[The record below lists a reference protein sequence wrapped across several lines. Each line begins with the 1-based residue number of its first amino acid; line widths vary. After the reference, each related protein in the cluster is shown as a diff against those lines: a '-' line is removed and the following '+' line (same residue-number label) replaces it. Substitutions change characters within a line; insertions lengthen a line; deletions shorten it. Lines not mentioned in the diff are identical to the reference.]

1 MGNRRQTTDDRGR
14 KSVESVPFQI
24 RIPHSEIR
32 NSASCLLPAASWKM
46 PYANK
51 GVLLKSHLKL
61 FPTLAA
67 GVLLLDQV
75 SKAAVSTTLKMYEIR
90 PIIHGLLN
98 LTLVHNTGAAFG
110 LLAGQ
115 PSILRTLFFLGVS
128 LLAMGVVVWM
138 LFRLPPDQKLE
149 LVALSLIFGGAL
161 GNVIDR
167 ARLGEVIDFIDVYY
181 RTYHWPAF
189 NVADSAITIGV
200 MLLLYRLVFVRE
212 R

>member
-1 MGNRRQTTDDRGR
+1 
-14 KSVESVPFQI
+14 
-24 RIPHSEIR
+24 
-32 NSASCLLPAASWKM
+32 L
-46 PYANK
+46 PYAHK
-51 GVLLKSHLKL
+51 GVPLKSHHKVFLVIA
-61 FPTLAA
+61 T
-67 GVLLLDQV
+67 GVLVLDQV
-75 SKAAVSTTLKMYEIR
+75 SKAAVSAALKMFEIR
-90 PIIHGLLN
+90 PIVHGLLN
-98 LTLVHNTGAAFG
+98 LTRVHNTGAAFG

-128 LLAMGVVVWM
+128 LLAMGVVLWM
-138 LFRLPPDQKLE
+138 IFRLPPDQKVE

-167 ARLGEVIDFIDVYY
+167 ARLGEVIDFIDIYY

-200 MLLLYRLVFVRE
+200 ILLVYRLVFVKE

>member
-1 MGNRRQTTDDRGR
+1 M
-14 KSVESVPFQI
+14 KSHHKVFLI
-24 RIPHSEIR
+24 I
-32 NSASCLLPAASWKM
+32 WT
-46 PYANK
+46 
-51 GVLLKSHLKL
+51 GVL
-61 FPTLAA
+61 
-67 GVLLLDQV
+67 VLDQV
-75 SKAAVSTTLKMYEIR
+75 SKAAVSATLKMYEIR

-98 LTLVHNTGAAFG
+98 LTRVHNTGAAFG

-128 LLAMGVVVWM
+128 LLAMGVVLWM
-138 LFRLPPDQKLE
+138 LFRLPPDQKVE

-200 MLLLYRLVFVRE
+200 MLLLYRLVFVKE

>member
-1 MGNRRQTTDDRGR
+1 MR
-14 KSVESVPFQI
+14 F
-24 RIPHSEIR
+24 
-32 NSASCLLPAASWKM
+32 
-46 PYANK
+46 ANT
-51 GVLLKSHLKL
+51 GYLLKSHHKVFLVI
-61 FPTLAA
+61 TT
-67 GVLLLDQV
+67 GVLVLDQV
-75 SKAAVSTTLKMYEIR
+75 SKAAVSSTLKMYEIR

-98 LTLVHNTGAAFG
+98 LTRVHNTGAAFG

-128 LLAMGVVVWM
+128 LLAMGVVLWM
-138 LFRLPPDQKLE
+138 LFRLPPDQKVE

-200 MLLLYRLVFVRE
+200 MLLLYRLVFVKE

>member
-1 MGNRRQTTDDRGR
+1 M
-14 KSVESVPFQI
+14 
-24 RIPHSEIR
+24 
-32 NSASCLLPAASWKM
+32 L
-46 PYANK
+46 YANT
-51 GVLLKSHLKL
+51 GYLLKSHHKVFLVIW
-61 FPTLAA
+61 T
-67 GVLLLDQV
+67 GVLVLDQV
-75 SKAAVSTTLKMYEIR
+75 SKAAVSSTLKMYEIR

-98 LTLVHNTGAAFG
+98 LTRVHNTGAAFG

-128 LLAMGVVVWM
+128 LLAMGVVLWM
-138 LFRLPPDQKLE
+138 LFRLPPDQKVE

-200 MLLLYRLVFVRE
+200 MLLLYRLVFVKE

>member
-1 MGNRRQTTDDRGR
+1 
-14 KSVESVPFQI
+14 
-24 RIPHSEIR
+24 
-32 NSASCLLPAASWKM
+32 
-46 PYANK
+46 
-51 GVLLKSHLKL
+51 
-61 FPTLAA
+61 
-67 GVLLLDQV
+67 
-75 SKAAVSTTLKMYEIR
+75 
-90 PIIHGLLN
+90 
-98 LTLVHNTGAAFG
+98 
-110 LLAGQ
+110 
-115 PSILRTLFFLGVS
+115 
-128 LLAMGVVVWM
+128 MGVVVWM
-138 LFRLPPDQKLE
+138 LFRLPPEQKLE

>member
-1 MGNRRQTTDDRGR
+1 M
-14 KSVESVPFQI
+14 
-24 RIPHSEIR
+24 
-32 NSASCLLPAASWKM
+32 L
-46 PYANK
+46 YANT
-51 GVLLKSHLKL
+51 GYLLKSHHKVFLVIW
-61 FPTLAA
+61 T
-67 GVLLLDQV
+67 GVLVLDQV
-75 SKAAVSTTLKMYEIR
+75 SKAAVSATLKMYEVR
-90 PIIHGLLN
+90 PIVHGLLN
-98 LTLVHNTGAAFG
+98 LTRVHNTGAAFG

-128 LLAMGVVVWM
+128 LLAMGVVLWM
-138 LFRLPPDQKLE
+138 LFRLPPDQKVE

-200 MLLLYRLVFVRE
+200 MLLLYRLVFVKE